1 MLIHITAYML
11 YLVSLIYFFYT
22 SFFVGGIINAKA
34 FFISESI
41 RTAFSTLSQI
51 MLCFVFWSIHKT
63 SLIEDESYEK
73 DPNTGSIASI
83 GDITNT

>member
-11 YLVSLIYFFYT
+11 YLVSLIYFFFT
-22 SFFVGGIINAKA
+22 LVGNLTPHSFLV
-34 FFISESI
+34 SESI

-73 DPNTGSIASI
+73 DPNNGSIASI
-83 GDITNT
+83 GDMNHT

>member
-1 MLIHITAYML
+1 ML
-11 YLVSLIYFFYT
+11 YLVSLIYFFFTTLFLVGKLT
-22 SFFVGGIINAKA
+22 SQTFLV
-34 FFISESI
+34 SESI

-83 GDITNT
+83 GDINYT